1 MKGSDSLT
9 LRDETTTM
17 KIFSYILLIF
27 CTYDTVARES
37 AFDNKVAII
46 SSIDTAP
53 LNAQQIR
60 NLFSLKKKLLPNNL
74 RAELI
79 RLPLD
84 HHASKLLCQNL
95 YQLYPYQIQ
104 RQWDRRIFSGK
115 AIAPKQAITE
125 SEVVQMVRTRKNSLG
140 YISANSPLL
149 IEYKGQFNVIAVY

>member
-1 MKGSDSLT
+1 
-9 LRDETTTM
+9 M

-27 CTYDTVARES
+27 CTYGAIARES
-37 AFDNKVAII
+37 VLDDKVAII

-115 AIAPKQAITE
+115 ATAPKQVTTE
-125 SEVVQMVRTRKNSLG
+125 SEVVQMVRTRENSLG

>member
-1 MKGSDSLT
+1 
-9 LRDETTTM
+9 M

-37 AFDNKVAII
+37 ALDNKVAII

-60 NLFSLKKKLLPNNL
+60 NLFSLKKRLLPNNL

-84 HHASKLLCQNL
+84 HQASKLLCQNL